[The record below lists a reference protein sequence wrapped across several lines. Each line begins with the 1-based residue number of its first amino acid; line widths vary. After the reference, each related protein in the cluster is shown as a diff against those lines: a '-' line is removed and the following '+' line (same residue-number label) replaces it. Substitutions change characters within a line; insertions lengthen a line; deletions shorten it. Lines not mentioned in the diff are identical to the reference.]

1 MKDNKKLYESIMS
14 SVAKQVKRAINEEY
28 RNDYSTTAEE
38 YEEEG
43 MDVQKDCQD
52 WCDAIRDFLYD
63 NLDSEHTLPLYAT
76 LMAVPQLHKEEVKGV
91 AEAVML
97 YVQKYGDFPNL
108 PPFDEVFLD
117 YITDTMVNESWTDD
131 WCADVTQQHTID
143 AYDL

>member
-1 MKDNKKLYESIMS
+1 MKDNKKLYESVMA
-14 SVAKQVKRAINEEY
+14 SVAKVVKKAINEEY

-43 MDVQKDCQD
+43 MDVQGDCQE

-76 LMAVPQLHKEEVKGV
+76 LMAIHQISEEEVKGV

-97 YVQKYGDFPNL
+97 YV
-108 PPFDEVFLD
+108 
-117 YITDTMVNESWTDD
+117 
-131 WCADVTQQHTID
+131 
-143 AYDL
+143 